1 MAKPRAATVPPRPSA
16 TLPISTRIWRLM
28 RGPLALVLA
37 LWCAATV
44 SAQPNAPASSK
55 RNPAAQLQP
64 PAGARPAQQQLVRP
78 PQARPQPA
86 QADPH
91 VMPAGNTLPPPPG
104 GWPAGFRPEQLVQPE
119 GLSGTLNLMVLLT
132 VLSLAPSILI
142 MTTCFVRFII
152 VTGLLRQALGTQSLP
167 PNQVLIALSL
177 FLTFLVMT
185 PVWKKSY
192 EEGIRPYTEPQAG
205 REVSLRD
212 AFTKAIRPISQYM
225 AGQIERTGNSD
236 VVWMLLEYQR
246 PEAGSLGAE
255 AWQPPATYE
264 ELGPEVLLP
273 AFLLSEMKTA
283 FLIGFQIFL
292 PFLVIDMVVSAVLMS
307 MGMAMLPPTVV
318 SLPFKLLLFVL
329 IDGWGLT
336 VGMMLESVRPG

>member
-1 MAKPRAATVPPRPSA
+1 MPEHLRGTGR
-16 TLPISTRIWRLM
+16 TTIWRLLP
-28 RGPLALVLA
+28 RVVCLAACLLVIA
-37 LWCAATV
+37 
-44 SAQPNAPASSK
+44 PAPASAQSSAD
-55 RNPAAQLQP
+55 RQPAAGQSLPNQGGDVKAHRAPRQRAVAEPLAADLQP
-64 PAGARPAQQQLVRP
+64 GF
-78 PQARPQPA
+78 
-86 QADPH
+86 
-91 VMPAGNTLPPPPG
+91 PG
-104 GWPAGFRPEQLVQPE
+104 GFSPEQLVSPA
-119 GLSGTLNLMVLLT
+119 GLSSTLNLMLLLT

-185 PVWKKSY
+185 PVWKQSY
-192 EEGIRPYTEPQAG
+192 EEGIRPYTEPRAG
-205 REVSLRD
+205 REVSLKD

-246 PEAGSLGAE
+246 PEAGSPGAE
-255 AWQPPATYE
+255 EWQPPATYE